1 MESQT
6 IKGKIVPSLG
16 LGTWRLSGEEC
27 ASIVADALSAGYRH
41 IDTAEMYG
49 NEKEVG
55 EGIKNSGVE
64 RGDIFVAT
72 KVWSN
77 HLSHKDVL
85 RVADDSLRKLGTEYI
100 DLFMIHWPGSV
111 PIGETLGAM
120 KELQEAGKIK
130 RIGVSNFS
138 PSLVEEASEHAEI
151 FANQVPY
158 GPYGD
163 QSELLEQAQNMDYL
177 LTAYSPIAKG
187 RVANDP
193 TLVEIGEK
201 YGKTSVQ
208 ITLRWLVQQEK
219 VAAIPKASSEE
230 RLKSNLDISDFELS
244 GEEMGRVSAL
254 AR

>member
-6 IKGKIVPSLG
+6 IKGENIPSLG

-27 ASIVADALSAGYRH
+27 ARIVADALSAGYRH

-49 NEKEVG
+49 NEEHVG
-55 EGIKNSGVE
+55 EGIKKSGVE
-64 RGDIFVAT
+64 REGIFAAT

-77 HLSHKDVL
+77 HLSREDVL
-85 RVADDSLRKLGTEYI
+85 RVADESLKKLRVEYL

-111 PIGETLGAM
+111 PLGETLGAM
-120 KELQEAGKIK
+120 NELKDAGKIK
-130 RIGVSNFS
+130 HIGVSNFS

-151 FANQVPY
+151 FCNQVPY
-158 GPYGD
+158 SPYDD
-163 QSELLEQAQNMDYL
+163 QSELRAQAKDMDYL

-193 TLVEIGEK
+193 TLEEIGSNH
-201 YGKTSVQ
+201 GKTPVQ
-208 ITLRWLVQQEK
+208 ITLRWLVQQSK

-230 RLKSNLDISDFELS
+230 RLRGNLDISDFELS
-244 GEEMGRVSAL
+244 EEEMGRVFAM

>member
-1 MESQT
+1 MEHQT
-6 IKGKIVPSLG
+6 IKGENVPSLG

-27 ASIVADALSAGYRH
+27 ARIVENALSVGYRH

-49 NEKEVG
+49 NEEEVG
-55 EGIKNSGVE
+55 EGMRKSGAE
-64 RGDIFVAT
+64 RGDIFLAT

-85 RVADDSLRKLGTEYI
+85 RVADESLRKLGTEYV

-111 PIGETLGAM
+111 PLGETLGAM
-120 KELQEAGKIK
+120 RELQEAGKIK

-158 GPYGD
+158 SPYDG
-163 QSELLEQAQNMDYL
+163 QSALVEQAQNMDYL

-193 TLVEIGEK
+193 ILQEIGERH
-201 YGKTSVQ
+201 GKSPVQ
-208 ITLRWLVQQEK
+208 ITLRWLVQQSK

-230 RLKSNLDISDFELS
+230 RLKSNHDISDFELS
-244 GEEMGRVSAL
+244 EEEMGKVLAL
-254 AR
+254 AK